1 LVLRDRL
8 DAAEPFGRLLARVRD
23 TLLAAYEHQDY
34 SFDQLVQDLN
44 PPRDPSRNP
53 LFDVMIALQ
62 NTTNQELKLAGVAI
76 EPLNID
82 YGTAQFDLLWNFAPA
97 GDGLQ
102 LTLHYNSDLFRAGT
116 VASLLQAWHVL
127 ARNAVADPEQ
137 PIGRL
142 ALVTPEQRNGLL
154 AAAPPNPP
162 APPHPS
168 LVDWFEAQARAR
180 PEAIALTDGERQI
193 DYATLNARA
202 NGLARILRARLDADG
217 IGRGTAVGLCVAR
230 TAEMIVGILG
240 ILKAGAAYVPIDP
253 DSPESR
259 IRFIIAHACAT
270 LLVTQRGWLADAAE
284 DLPPLIFVDDPAR
297 PEDPG
302 NLGLALDPGVPAYLI
317 YTSGS
322 TGEPKGVVITHGNV
336 MRLFSATEPWFAFG
350 PEDVWTLFHS
360 YAFDFSVWEIWGAL
374 LYGGRLVIVSHPVS
388 RSPDLF
394 LDLVSRER
402 VTVLNQTPSG
412 FRQLLQ
418 AEPEAPTLP
427 PLMLRTVIFG
437 GEALEPAMLG
447 PWFERHGDRT
457 PRLVN
462 MYGIT
467 ETTVHVTYRPLTID
481 DVQSA
486 ASPIGVPIPDLSLD
500 ILDEHLEPVPLG
512 FPGELHVGGAGL
524 AQGYFRREA
533 LTRERFIDDPHR
545 RGGRLYRTGDRVR
558 RRSDG
563 EIEYL
568 GRLDEQ
574 VKVRGYRIEPGEIAA
589 VLSRYPRVADAAVT
603 RHERDGDTFLAAYY
617 VPREGG
623 IDADDLRRYLRDLLP
638 AYMIPAHFV
647 ALSRLPLTVNGK
659 LDRRTLPSPRNT
671 ANPTSMSTE
680 DPPNPVAQQVLACW
694 QTALGTDQLGLDDN
708 VFDHGAHSIL
718 AVGVRGML
726 QSRLKREIPVVLLF
740 QYPTA
745 AALATALQHHDPD
758 ALDLP
763 ETAAI
768 RRAQQRRAAAGR
780 RRNSRNV
787 ERSR

>member
-1 LVLRDRL
+1 
-8 DAAEPFGRLLARVRD
+8 
-23 TLLAAYEHQDY
+23 
-34 SFDQLVQDLN
+34 
-44 PPRDPSRNP
+44 
-53 LFDVMIALQ
+53 
-62 NTTNQELKLAGVAI
+62 
-76 EPLNID
+76 
-82 YGTAQFDLLWNFAPA
+82 
-97 GDGLQ
+97 
-102 LTLHYNSDLFRAGT
+102 
-116 VASLLQAWHVL
+116 
-127 ARNAVADPEQ
+127 
-137 PIGRL
+137 
-142 ALVTPEQRNGLL
+142 
-154 AAAPPNPP
+154 
-162 APPHPS
+162 
-168 LVDWFEAQARAR
+168 
-180 PEAIALTDGERQI
+180 
-193 DYATLNARA
+193 
-202 NGLARILRARLDADG
+202 
-217 IGRGTAVGLCVAR
+217 
-230 TAEMIVGILG
+230 MIVGILG

-259 IRFIIAHACAT
+259 IRFIIADACVP
-270 LLVTQRGWLADAAE
+270 LLVTQPGLLADAAE
-284 DLPPLIFVDDPAR
+284 DLPPLIFVDDPVR

-302 NLGLALDPGVPAYLI
+302 NLELALDPGLPAYLI

-336 MRLFSATEPWFAFG
+336 MRLFTATEPWFAFG

-394 LDLVSRER
+394 LDLLSRER

-418 AEPEAPTLP
+418 AEREAPTLP

-486 ASPIGVPIPDLSLD
+486 ASPIGVPISDLSLD
-500 ILDEHLEPVPLG
+500 ILDEHLEPVPFG

-533 LTRERFIDDPHR
+533 LTRERFIDDPHQ

-558 RRSDG
+558 RRPDG

-568 GRLDEQ
+568 GRRDEQ
-574 VKVRGYRIEPGEIAA
+574 VKVRGFRIEPGEIAA
-589 VLSRYPRVADAAVT
+589 VLSRYPGVADAAVT
-603 RHERDGDTFLAAYY
+603 RHERDGDAFLAAYY

-659 LDRRTLPSPRNT
+659 LDRRALPSPRNT
-671 ANPTSMSTE
+671 VTATSMREE
-680 DPPNPVAQQVLACW
+680 DARNPIAQQVLACW
-694 QTALGTDQLGLDDN
+694 QTALGTDRLGLDDN
-708 VFDHGAHSIL
+708 VFDNGAHSIL
-718 AVGVRGML
+718 AVRVRGML

-787 ERSR
+787 ARSE